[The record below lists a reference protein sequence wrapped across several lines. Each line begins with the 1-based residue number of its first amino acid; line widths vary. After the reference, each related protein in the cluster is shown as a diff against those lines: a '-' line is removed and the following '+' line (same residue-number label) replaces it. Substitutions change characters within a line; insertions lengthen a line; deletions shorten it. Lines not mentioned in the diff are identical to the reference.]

1 MAVGNPFGLSQTV
14 STGIISAKERRDI
27 APSGRRGLYNFL
39 QTDAS
44 INPGNSG
51 GPLINV
57 RGEVIGINTAINAA
71 GSGIGFAIPIDMVK
85 EMLPDLK
92 REGRFVRSWIGI
104 KSSRLTKH
112 SPNLWDLKY

>member
-1 MAVGNPFGLSQTV
+1 MAAGNPFGLSQTV

-92 REGRFVRSWIGI
+92 EKGRFVRSWIGI
-104 KSSRLTKH
+104 KIQPLDEALAESLG
-112 SPNLWDLKY
+112 